1 MAQIL
6 HGCGCGVGPAAVA
19 PIRPLVWELPYAV
32 GAALK
37 KQKKK
42 KKRKKKK
49 KKKYSQL
56 HNTPVSMLIAGVFQ
70 EGHLNALILTS
81 SQLYKSLQN

>member
-19 PIRPLVWELPYAV
+19 PIRPLVWELPFAV

-42 KKRKKKK
+42 EKKKK
-49 KKKYSQL
+49 KEKEKEIQSA
-56 HNTPVSMLIAGVFQ
+56 S
-70 EGHLNALILTS
+70 
-81 SQLYKSLQN
+81 